1 MRSGNGP
8 RFETSEYRGHSHH
21 TAPTFRAETDPS
33 ALLSDLGLLEYW
45 IFQCS
50 IILHHRIALRFSCST
65 KKILRSGRICV
76 ETSVTLVGPDSRRG
90 PQTNKL
96 QPIFHLFIFIVE

>member
-1 MRSGNGP
+1 MRSGNGL
-8 RFETSEYRGHSHH
+8 RFESSEYRGHSHH

-76 ETSVTLVGPDSRRG
+76 ETSVTLVGPTVDVG

-96 QPIFHLFIFIVE
+96 QPIFYLFIFIVE